1 MNQKVTISSNE
12 PMNELQNLIGKLI
25 NWKNVIE
32 SVESDFLPKEKL
44 DFQFRN
50 MKEVQNWIN

>member
-44 DFQFRN
+44 DFQFRI